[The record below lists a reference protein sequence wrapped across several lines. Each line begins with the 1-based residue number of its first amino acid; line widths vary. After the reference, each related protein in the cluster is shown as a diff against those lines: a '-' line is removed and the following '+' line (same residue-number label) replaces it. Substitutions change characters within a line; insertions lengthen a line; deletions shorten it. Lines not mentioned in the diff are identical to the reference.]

1 MKKSL
6 ILFMTV
12 ALIIIGCGLFGGEDY
27 FPVKV
32 GNIWNY
38 TGYTTYGTDTLY
50 MVKMKNEITEKTT
63 INNKDAYREMSYIT
77 IYTYMPA
84 PDTFYDT
91 TTQYFVETKDAIL
104 SYSSTNDPEP
114 DTVLKLPLKKDK
126 TWTQITSGD
135 TITFKVLIQEDVTV
149 PAKTYKNAWKIEQRF
164 SGSTTPTYFW
174 YADGVGMVKTLTEYA
189 TSKTWFELTSATIK

>member
-1 MKKSL
+1 MRKSL
-6 ILFMTV
+6 LLLGIV

-38 TGYTTYGTDTLY
+38 TGYTTYGNDTLY
-50 MVKMKNEITEKTT
+50 MVQMKNEITEKTT
-63 INNKDAYREMSYIT
+63 INNNDAYRQMSYIT
-77 IYTYMPA
+77 TYAYMPV

-91 TTQYFVETKDAIL
+91 TIHYFVETKDAVL
-104 SYSSTNDPEP
+104 SYGSPFGQP
-114 DTVLKLPLKKDK
+114 DTALKLPLKKDK
-126 TWTQITSGD
+126 TWTQIYTSGD
-135 TITFKVLIQEDVTV
+135 TVTFKVLIQEDVTV
-149 PAKTYKNAWKIEQRF
+149 PAKTYKNAWKIEQRW

-174 YADGVGMVKTLTEYA
+174 YADGVGMIKTYSETG